1 MAQRHL
7 PQNATVCEPE
17 MDLPLP
23 SPSASEPSSARDP
36 RSLPSPR
43 TILPNIA
50 DYGQIRFGAGFGPIR
65 RK

>member
-7 PQNATVCEPE
+7 PVNVTIIELE
-17 MDLPLP
+17 TDIPLP
-23 SPSASEPSSARDP
+23 PPSAPNPSAAHSP

-65 RK
+65 RR